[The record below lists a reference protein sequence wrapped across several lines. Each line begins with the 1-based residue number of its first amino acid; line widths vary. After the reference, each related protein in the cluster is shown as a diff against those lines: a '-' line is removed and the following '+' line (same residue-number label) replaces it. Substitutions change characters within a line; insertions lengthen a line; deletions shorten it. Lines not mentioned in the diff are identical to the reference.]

1 MGMSPATDPDDAVDL
16 YEYVTLV
23 GTIRLLDGTLQL
35 SGPNVARLKA
45 FVERCRRMYKC
56 QSDPEVWASLPDMY
70 HGTIHLRS
78 VGNTAGTDEEGK

>member
-1 MGMSPATDPDDAVDL
+1 MSQNPDDDVVDL

-35 SGPNVARLKA
+35 SGPKVARLKV
-45 FVERCRRMYKC
+45 FVERCRRMYQC
-56 QSDPEVWASLPDMY
+56 QSDTEVFENLPDMY

-78 VGNTAGTDEEGK
+78 LGNTAGTDEEGK

>member
-1 MGMSPATDPDDAVDL
+1 MAMDDAVDF
-16 YEYVTLV
+16 YEYTTLV

-35 SGPNVARLKA
+35 SGPNVGRLKV

-56 QSDPEVWASLPDMY
+56 RTDTEVFENLPDMY
-70 HGTIHLRS
+70 HGTLHLRS